1 MRGIGGI
8 KIGAAAGAV
17 ALFCV
22 FAGVAGVAGAQTVQS
37 QVLIVD
43 SEKLFSD
50 SAYGR
55 RIEAEITTESAALE
69 TENRRIEA
77 ELEAEEKALT
87 ATRTTTVSDVFR
99 PMAEAFDAKV
109 TQIRTEQANKART
122 LQQRSDQAR
131 RRFLGEVG
139 DVLETIMQDAGAAV
153 ILEQRSVFFSA
164 RAVDV
169 TAEAVARLDAAIGDG
184 SGLPA
189 QE

>member
-1 MRGIGGI
+1 MRCVGGI
-8 KIGAAAGAV
+8 RAGAV
-17 ALFCV
+17 AMAATLCLGW
-22 FAGVAGVAGAQTVQS
+22 AGGTVAQPLQS
-37 QVLIVD
+37 PVLVVN
-43 SEKLFSD
+43 SEQLFSD

-55 RIEAEITTESAALE
+55 RIEAEIAAETNALE
-69 TENRRIEA
+69 AENRRIEA
-77 ELEAEEKALT
+77 ELEAEEKSLT
-87 ATRTTTVSDVFR
+87 ATRASTAPEEFR
-99 PMAEAFDAKV
+99 PLAEAFDAKV
-109 TQIRTEQANKART
+109 TQIRTAQANKARA

-169 TAEAVARLDAAIGDG
+169 TAEAVTRLDAAIGDG
-184 SGLPA
+184 SSLPA

>member
-1 MRGIGGI
+1 MRRIRGI
-8 KIGAAAGAV
+8 KIRAAAGAV
-17 ALFCV
+17 ALLCAF
-22 FAGVAGVAGAQTVQS
+22 AGVAGAQTVQS

-43 SEKLFSD
+43 SEKLFSG

-55 RIEAEITTESAALE
+55 RIEAEIATESAALE
-69 TENRRIEA
+69 AENRRIEA

-87 ATRTTTVSDVFR
+87 ATRSTTVSDVFR

-109 TQIRTEQANKART
+109 TQIRTEQANKARV

-131 RRFLGEVG
+131 RRFLGQVG

-184 SGLPA
+184 SGLPVA
-189 QE
+189 E